1 MDYLKFYKD
10 INLQKQINDIAKKY
24 KNKPVVIYGA
34 GVMSSI
40 FFENFDLSKL
50 NITAVCDAKYKKDS
64 EETFYGCKTIAPLQL
79 PEADFDAVFIILRE
93 QEKLKQYIKYDLLI
107 NTKNEDKPVESL
119 FKLPLIFMIKQ
130 ILK

>member
-10 INLQKQINDIAKKY
+10 INLQKQINNLAKNY
-24 KNKPVVIYGA
+24 KNKSVVIYGA

-40 FFENFDLSKL
+40 LFENFDLSKL

-64 EETFYGCKTIAPLQL
+64 KETFCGYKTIAPSQL

-93 QEKLKQYIKYDLLI
+93 HEKLKQYIKNDLLI